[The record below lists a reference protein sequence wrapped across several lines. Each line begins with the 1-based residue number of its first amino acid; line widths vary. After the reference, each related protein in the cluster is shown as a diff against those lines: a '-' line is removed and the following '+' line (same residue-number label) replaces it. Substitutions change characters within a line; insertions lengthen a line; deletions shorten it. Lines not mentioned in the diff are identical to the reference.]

1 MNVLLTIIQFS
12 EKIQARTLNP
22 FPLQQDGTMHAVT
35 SQTHALSI
43 NPATGETVG
52 SYPYET
58 AAQLDAALD
67 RATAAFRTWRRQ
79 PVGQRAEL
87 LLALATALR
96 DQAEAMAQM
105 ITLEMGKPIAQARA
119 EIEKCAQLSEWYAA
133 HGPAMLA
140 PEPTLVDNGTAHIE
154 YRPLGP
160 VLAVMP
166 WNFPV
171 WQVLRGAVPTLLAG
185 NTYVL
190 KHAPNVMGSAYLIKA
205 AFQQAGFLD
214 GLFEVINVT
223 QDGVSTAI
231 ADPRVAAVTLTG
243 SVRAGMAI
251 GSQAGAALKKCVLEL
266 GGSDPFIVLNDA
278 DLDAA
283 VQAAVIGRF
292 QNSGQVCAAAK
303 RLIIEEGVAQAFTA
317 KFVEASRALAMG
329 DPTATSTYIGPMA
342 RFDLRDELHGQ
353 VQATLNEG
361 ATLLL
366 GGDKVEGTGNYYQP
380 TVLADVTDQMTS
392 FKQELF
398 GPVASI
404 ITARDANHAVALAND
419 SEFGLTASIFTEDP
433 AKARQ
438 IADQLETGGI
448 FVNAFSV
455 SDPRVAFGGV
465 KKSGFGREL
474 SHFGVRE
481 FCNAQTVWLDRK

>member
-1 MNVLLTIIQFS
+1 MNAIT
-12 EKIQARTLNP
+12 
-22 FPLQQDGTMHAVT
+22 H
-35 SQTHALSI
+35 QTHALSI
-43 NPATGETVG
+43 NPANGETVG

-58 AAQLDAALD
+58 AAQLNAALD
-67 RATAAFRTWRRQ
+67 RATVAFRTWRRQ
-79 PVGQRAEL
+79 PVSQRAEL
-87 LLALATALR
+87 LLALAGALR

-140 PEPTLVDNGTAHIE
+140 PEPTLVDNGSAQIE

-160 VLAVMP
+160 ILAVMP

-190 KHAPNVMGSAYLIKA
+190 KHAPNVMGSAYLMKA
-205 AFQQAGFLD
+205 AFQKAGFPE

-223 QDGVSTAI
+223 TDGVSSAI
-231 ADPRVAAVTLTG
+231 ADPRIAAVTLTG

-303 RLIIEEGVAQAFTA
+303 RLIIEEGVVQAFTA
-317 KFVEASRALAMG
+317 KFVEASRALVMG
-329 DPTATSTYIGPMA
+329 DPTSTDTYVGPMA

-353 VQATLNEG
+353 VQATLAEG

-366 GGDKVEGTGNYYQP
+366 GGDKVPGAGNYYAP

-392 FKQELF
+392 FRQELF

-419 SEFGLTASIFTEDP
+419 SEFGLTASIFTSDP
-433 AKARQ
+433 AKAGE
-438 IADQLETGGI
+438 IANQLETGGI

-481 FCNAQTVWLDRK
+481 FCNAQTVWLNRK

>member
-160 VLAVMP
+160 ILAVMP

-214 GLFEVINVT
+214 GAFEVINVT

>member
-1 MNVLLTIIQFS
+1 MNAT
-12 EKIQARTLNP
+12 
-22 FPLQQDGTMHAVT
+22 
-35 SQTHALSI
+35 THALSI
-43 NPATGETVG
+43 NPANGETVG

-58 AAQLDAALD
+58 AQQLDAALE
-67 RATAAFRTWRRQ
+67 RATLAFRTWRRQ
-79 PVGQRAEL
+79 PVSQRAEL
-87 LLALATALR
+87 LLSLASALR
-96 DQAEAMAQM
+96 EQAEDMAQM

-140 PEPTLVDNGTAHIE
+140 PEPTQVDNGSAQIE

-160 VLAVMP
+160 IFAVMP

-171 WQVLRGAVPTLLAG
+171 WQVLRGAVPTMLAG

-190 KHAPNVMGSAYLIKA
+190 KHAPNVMGSAYLI
-205 AFQQAGFLD
+205 QQAFHTAGFAK
-214 GLFEVINVT
+214 GLFEVVNVT
-223 QDGVSTAI
+223 NDGVSQAI
-231 ADPRVAAVTLTG
+231 ADPRIAAVTLTG
-243 SVRAGMAI
+243 SVRAGIAI

-283 VQAAVIGRF
+283 VQAALIGRF

-303 RLIIEEGVAQAFTA
+303 RLIIEKGVVQAFTA
-317 KFVEASRALAMG
+317 RFLEASRALVMG
-329 DPTATSTYIGPMA
+329 DPTSAATYIGPMA

-353 VQATLNEG
+353 VQATLEEG

-366 GGDKVEGTGNYYQP
+366 GGHKIPGAGNYYAP
-380 TVLADVTDQMTS
+380 TVLANVTDQMTS

-404 ITARDANHAVALAND
+404 ITARDADHAVALAND
-419 SEFGLTASIFTEDP
+419 SEFGLTASIFTSDP
-433 AKARQ
+433 AKARD
-438 IADQLETGGI
+438 IANQLETGGI
-448 FVNAFSV
+448 FVNAFSI
-455 SDPRVAFGGV
+455 SDPRVAFGGI

-481 FCNAQTVWLDRK
+481 FCNAQTVWLDRT

>member
-1 MNVLLTIIQFS
+1 MNNAIS
-12 EKIQARTLNP
+12 
-22 FPLQQDGTMHAVT
+22 H
-35 SQTHALSI
+35 QTHALSI
-43 NPATGETVG
+43 NPASGETVG
-52 SYPYET
+52 SYPYES
-58 AAQLDAALD
+58 AEQLNAALARSTD
-67 RATAAFRTWRRQ
+67 AFRTWRRT
-79 PVGQRAEL
+79 PVSQRAEY
-87 LLALATALR
+87 LLALAAALR
-96 DQAEAMAQM
+96 EQAEDMAQM

-140 PEPTLVDNGTAHIE
+140 PEPTLVDNGSARIE

-160 VLAVMP
+160 ILAVMP

-190 KHAPNVMGSAYLIKA
+190 KHAPNVMGSAYLI
-205 AFQQAGFLD
+205 QQALRKAGFAE
-214 GLFEVINVT
+214 GVFEVINVT

-231 ADPRVAAVTLTG
+231 ADPRIAAVTLTG
-243 SVRAGMAI
+243 SVRAGIAI

-303 RLIIEEGVAQAFTA
+303 RLIIEAGVVEAFTA
-317 KFVEASRALAMG
+317 KFLEASRALVMG
-329 DPTATSTYIGPMA
+329 DPTSTSTYVGPMA

-353 VQATLNEG
+353 VQATLEEG

-366 GGDKVEGTGNYYQP
+366 GGNKVEGAGNYYAP
-380 TVLADVTDQMTS
+380 TVLANVTDQMTS

-404 ITARDANHAVALAND
+404 ITARDADHAVALAND
-419 SEFGLTASIFTEDP
+419 SEFGLTASIFTTDA
-433 AKARQ
+433 AKARD
-438 IADQLETGGI
+438 IANQLETGGI